1 MRLTLRAL
9 LAYLYNV
16 LEPADAREFSTKVQ
30 ESAVASGL
38 VQRIGA
44 ITKKMRMNA
53 PRIDAKGMADDAN
66 NVAEY
71 LDNSLSE
78 EQVGDFERACINS
91 DQHLAEVASSY
102 QILTMVLGKAAD
114 VPESMQTRIYR
125 LPLDL
130 ATTHK
135 DSSGDGEQRKRLK
148 KTIEKVAQ
156 SARETDAGMQS
167 VRSGSTHSVA
177 EVPDYLR
184 SKQGNLAKWL
194 AFGAVI
200 LVIALIAITAA
211 GPLDSTN
218 GVIGW
223 MFKPPAELADAN
235 QSDQTDDQSI
245 AADSAAEDANA
256 KRNDGSAN
264 DQTSVAV
271 DSGDDSD
278 KAGNKNDTAENT
290 ANKAVSDSA
299 EASPGPPVPPEPPVE
314 SEPATSATS
323 SDAKATTKTGEKVA
337 DASETKP
344 AAAVGPMDVGR
355 YVSDDQV
362 LTRFDA
368 KSGLWF
374 LVPPRAI
381 LAAGE
386 RLVVLPTYRPQIALA
401 SGVQVTFAGESEV
414 QANEP
419 QSPTASRL
427 SIDYGRFVIV
437 TLGNA
442 GAQLELEF
450 GGVQGTLT
458 LEDSNTVVAIDARHF
473 LPPGSSPEKDE
484 RTAVIEIYAVDGK
497 IRWEET
503 GLDPLEI
510 PPQHVLTYVAG
521 QERELAGP
529 FEVPEWIDAGNLSQI
544 DRFTSPVLQREL
556 LLEKPVHVRL
566 QELMSDRRAE
576 VRSLAARCLA
586 QYGEFE
592 PLLRELASAQQKSF
606 WGAEVELLRQ
616 SLTRGT
622 ETADQIRRSLD
633 SLYPED
639 ADTLFRILWG
649 FSPEQ
654 LDAGAAK
661 ELVEFLDS
669 PEMAVRVVAIDTL
682 RQITDAQLLYR
693 PERAPNENRASI
705 VRWTEREKEGGI
717 TYKRSPSPIG
727 ERKPPSAAP
736 AEETKAP
743 AAKTKEE

>member
-16 LEPADAREFSTKVQ
+16 LEPADASEFSTKVQ

-78 EQVGDFERACINS
+78 EQVADFERACINS

-114 VPESMQTRIYR
+114 VPDSLQTRVYR

-135 DSSGDGEQRKRLK
+135 DSDGDGAQRKRLK
-148 KTIEKVAQ
+148 KTMEKVAQ
-156 SARETDAGMQS
+156 SAQS
-167 VRSGSTHSVA
+167 VRTGSTHPVA

-194 AFGAVI
+194 TIAAAILAAVAVGI
-200 LVIALIAITAA
+200 RAA
-211 GPLDSTN
+211 GPYDASN

-223 MFKPPAELADAN
+223 MFKPPADIADAN
-235 QSDQTDDQSI
+235 QSGQPDGQII
-245 AADSAAEDANA
+245 AADSADQDAA
-256 KRNDGSAN
+256 SVKSADDAAAAQN
-264 DQTSVAV
+264 GEPSDDKAAVAV
-271 DSGDDSD
+271 DNGDDSEKTGEKVAAAAKTGD
-278 KAGNKNDTAENT
+278 KTD
-290 ANKAVSDSA
+290 SDRP
-299 EASPGPPVPPEPPVE
+299 EESPGPPVPPEPPVE
-314 SEPATSATS
+314 PEPATSATT
-323 SDAKATTKTGEKVA
+323 SDAKATTKSGTKVA
-337 DASETKP
+337 AGTKSP
-344 AAAVGPMDVGR
+344 SVGPVDVGR

-368 KSGLWF
+368 NSELWF

-381 LAAGE
+381 LSAGE
-386 RLVVLPTYRPQIALA
+386 RLVVLPTYRPQVALA
-401 SGVQVTFAGESEV
+401 SGVQVTFSGESEV
-414 QANEP
+414 QLEEP
-419 QSPTASRL
+419 EGTSASRM
-427 SIDYGRFVIV
+427 SVEYGRFLVV

-442 GAQLELEF
+442 GAQFELDF
-450 GGVQGTLT
+450 HGIQGTLT
-458 LEDSNTVVAIDARHF
+458 LEDSDTVVAIDARHF
-473 LPPGSSPEKDE
+473 VPPGSSPDEDE
-484 RTAVIEIYAVDGK
+484 RIQVIEIHAAAGNV
-497 IRWEET
+497 RWEET
-503 GLDPLEI
+503 GLDPLQI
-510 PPQHVLTYVAG
+510 PPQHVLTYLAG

-529 FEVPEWIDAGNLSQI
+529 FAAPEWIDAVNLTQI

-556 LLEKPVHVRL
+556 NLEKPVHIRL

-576 VRSLAARCLA
+576 VRALAARCLA
-586 QYGEFE
+586 QFGEFE
-592 PLLRELASAQQKSF
+592 PIVRELGNAQQKSF
-606 WGAEVELLRQ
+606 WAAEVDVLRQ

-622 ETADQIRRSLD
+622 EATTRIRQSLD
-633 SLYPED
+633 SLYPQD
-639 ADTLFRILWG
+639 ADTLFLLLSG

-654 LDAGAAK
+654 LDEGAAK
-661 ELVEFLDS
+661 ELVQSLDS

-693 PERAPNENRASI
+693 PERAPSENRASI
-705 VRWTEREKEGGI
+705 VRWVERERDGSI
-717 TYKRSPSPIG
+717 VYKTAPTPIR
-727 ERKPPSAAP
+727 ERKPLAAVP
-736 AEETKAP
+736 ADETKAP
-743 AAKTKEE
+743 PAKTKEE